1 MKFFLTKIVVKKFIY
16 QFKTLI
22 FVVLFG
28 TINLNLLINKVFQT

>member
-1 MKFFLTKIVVKKFIY
+1 MKFFLTKIVVKNFIY
-16 QFKTLI
+16 QFNTLI